1 MHKRK
6 RATTVKVARAFI
18 SFCQLEYIPDSPDDK
33 RYEKYQLSLVAI
45 LTTLCTTARNDFLI
59 FDSKLQSIVLWKNGM
74 ELMRNC
80 YCNRAIPVDRAQLLT
95 LRDAFFARY
104 RWFYDESR
112 CISRNHQNPGNY
124 DDQYRKANHLEES
137 KKWQLIIGNVDYSA
151 AAVTS
156 TAAGT
161 PALTEADISKKA
173 RKDKAFKDRQANS
186 YNAIDTAKKL
196 KIPKPS
202 AVPTPPPPPVLI
214 SKIPQQN
221 PNWPK
226 DLKSYKDKTTP
237 VQLIRQESA
246 VSGSSLIIPT
256 QKNYT
261 FEDVQ
266 AVIREGD
273 VMEQRIKQENR
284 LRLVAAQENSR
295 LEVEAAREKAR
306 IQIEEAKLEE
316 QRIIGLQRLAKEQ
329 SILNAHNEGNR
340 HCVIKIRL
348 LTNWFMYSFVQLYFR
363 SKKPELRRRF
373 LVQTTITNSVET
385 ARRRNTLIT

>member
-18 SFCQLEYIPDSPDDK
+18 SLCQLEYIPDSPDDK

-202 AVPTPPPPPVLI
+202 AVPTPPPPASASAYLQSSTAKPELAEGSQILQGQDDSCPIYSSGVSCI
-214 SKIPQQN
+214 
-221 PNWPK
+221 WFFTYY
-226 DLKSYKDKTTP
+226 SY
-237 VQLIRQESA
+237 S
-246 VSGSSLIIPT
+246 
-256 QKNYT
+256 
-261 FEDVQ
+261 
-266 AVIREGD
+266 
-273 VMEQRIKQENR
+273 
-284 LRLVAAQENSR
+284 
-295 LEVEAAREKAR
+295 
-306 IQIEEAKLEE
+306 EE
-316 QRIIGLQRLAKEQ
+316 
-329 SILNAHNEGNR
+329 
-340 HCVIKIRL
+340 
-348 LTNWFMYSFVQLYFR
+348 LYFR
-363 SKKPELRRRF
+363 RCASGD
-373 LVQTTITNSVET
+373 S
-385 ARRRNTLIT
+385 